1 MNQLK
6 MADLQSI
13 VTLHDRGWSGRR
25 IARELG
31 VDRGTV
37 GRYLRLS
44 AASAESGPGGANSA
58 SPPAGDA
65 GTAKPASAPTG
76 NDSVEGAKPASAPA
90 GNEEAEGAQTATE
103 LSLTDS
109 AGPGGGEEVPSVP
122 ARLPKAPSG
131 STGSSRRG
139 GSSASDCEPWRQ
151 VIEQKLQAGLTAQRI
166 YQDLVAD
173 HGYSGSYYSVRRLVR
188 KLSGVR
194 QLPCRRMEVEAG
206 AEAQVDFGRGA
217 PVVSA
222 EGKRKTTWVFRIV
235 LSHSRKGY
243 SEAVSRQTTD
253 DFLRSLENAFAHF
266 GGVPR
271 TLVIDNLR
279 AAVKRA
285 DWFDPEL
292 CPKAASF
299 AAYYKIAVLPTKPY
313 TPRHKGKIENG
324 IKYVKSNALK
334 GRAFASLAE
343 QNRHL
348 LEWETQVADRRI
360 HGTTRKQVA
369 AVFAESERPALSPL
383 PVSRFE
389 LFQEAQRCVHRDGH
403 IEIKRSYYS
412 VPPEFLGQQV
422 WVRWDGRVVRIF
434 DGRMRQIALHARQ
447 EPGRFS
453 TQSNHIAA
461 EKISAVERG
470 AAWLIERAGRIGAHA
485 QAWAGAVVQNRG
497 VEGMRVLVG
506 LNGLHQRYE
515 SKQIERACEIAHGH
529 GAWRLRTIRELLK
542 RQDLPRQESFSFIAE
557 HPIIRPLNDYTQLVH
572 DAFNNPQ
579 QACLER
585 GRKECPP

>member
-6 MADLQSI
+6 MADVQSI
-13 VTLHDRGWSGRR
+13 VTLHSRGWSGRR

-31 VDRGTV
+31 VDRATV

-44 AASAESGPGGANSA
+44 AQSAESGPGGANSA
-58 SPPAGDA
+58 GPPAGND

-76 NDSVEGAKPASAPA
+76 NDIAGGAKPASAPA
-90 GNEEAEGAQTATE
+90 GNDEAEGAKPATG
-103 LSLTDS
+103 LSLSDHAAS
-109 AGPGGGEEVPSVP
+109 AGDEAVPSVP
-122 ARLPKAPSG
+122 ARSPNAAPG
-131 STGSSRRG
+131 
-139 GSSASDCEPWRQ
+139 SASACGPWRE
-151 VIEQKLQAGLTAQRI
+151 VIEQKLQAGLTTQRI

-173 HGYSGSYYSVRRLVR
+173 HGYAGSYYSVRRLVR

-194 QLPCRRMEVEAG
+194 ELPCRRMEVEAG

-217 PVVSA
+217 SVSSGTV
-222 EGKRKTTWVFRIV
+222 GKRKTTWVFRIV

-279 AAVKRA
+279 AAVQRA

-292 CPKAASF
+292 CPRVRSF
-299 AAYYKIAVLPTKPY
+299 AGHYGIAVLPTKPY
-313 TPRHKGKIENG
+313 TPRHKGKIESG
-324 IKYVKSNALK
+324 VKYVKSNALK
-334 GRAFASLAE
+334 GRTFPSLAE
-343 QNRHL
+343 QNAHL
-348 LEWETQVADRRI
+348 LEWEAQVADRRI
-360 HGTTRKQVA
+360 HGTTKKQVA
-369 AVFAESERPALSPL
+369 AVFEESERAALLPL
-383 PVSRFE
+383 PSSRFE

-403 IEIKRSYYS
+403 IEIKRAYYS

-422 WVRWDGRVVRIF
+422 WVRWDGRIVRIF
-434 DGRMRQIALHARQ
+434 DQKMRQIALHARQ

-461 EKISAVERG
+461 EKISSVERG
-470 AAWLIERAGRIGAHA
+470 AAWLIERAGRIGTHA
-485 QAWAGAVVQNRG
+485 QAWAQAVVQNRG
-497 VEGMRVLVG
+497 VEGVRVLVG

-515 SKQIERACEIAHGH
+515 SKQIDRACEIARGH

-542 RQDLPRQESFSFIAE
+542 RQDPPTRQQSFTFITE

-579 QACLER
+579 QACLEH
-585 GRKECPP
+585 GRKECSP